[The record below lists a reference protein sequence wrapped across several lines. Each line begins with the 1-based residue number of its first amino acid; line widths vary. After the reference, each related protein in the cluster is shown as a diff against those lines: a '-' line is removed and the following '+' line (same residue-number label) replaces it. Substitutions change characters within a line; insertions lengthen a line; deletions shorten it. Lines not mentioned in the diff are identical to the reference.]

1 MVLERLVPTS
11 MAIGVPANAQR
22 STKSRSPSPRSAHQV
37 AWSRPTTSRD
47 RLKIDHRLKP
57 GRLLDRK
64 IAGLCAAQE
73 LGELPAHGVSP
84 QGNNQRPIADQP
96 ALLCHLRPLV
106 HRSRS
111 ARARSKIKAQL
122 LKTSADAGTLRPSAP
137 AAFAASM
144 ALPISSRWATE
155 WIESS
160 MPRARAASS
169 SALRSISCPHLQK
182 VAGG

>member
-1 MVLERLVPTS
+1 MRP
-11 MAIGVPANAQR
+11 N
-22 STKSRSPSPRSAHQV
+22 RSAI
-37 AWSRPTTSRD
+37 PLGRD
-47 RLKIDHRLKP
+47 HSCSLDDLVGADKDRVRDGEAERSCRLEIDDQLEP
-57 GRLLDRK
+57 GRLFHRK